1 MSPPLKY
8 DLSFEVFQLSPKMG
22 AKPTKFSKFYH
33 KITSRPT
40 LKTTKIDNEDDRCWL
55 LSQSGNNGSNS
66 LFDPIIGIN
75 LDTIPTKD
83 ESSDQY
89 SHHLT
94 ELSIMKNQTTK
105 VLDKLKE
112 NVAKLENDQMKEI
125 QQCIKQCNIIKE
137 QLTDGKSEEVK
148 HQAIQKL
155 DQKMEELR
163 LKNALITEK
172 FKNCVE
178 YLQTYDSLLNN
189 NKYKNSKGDTF
200 LRRLLYK
207 TAKQQFKKTRLH
219 DAVETFCQLI
229 IATSGKI
236 NIRETW
242 LLYEITGKKIKYTY
256 EFYHKITGAVKQID
270 DAGSKFIIDEL
281 WTTVVDDL
289 RTECSDLFDII
300 MKVKV
305 SAFSFDDSTDL
316 FPKKAGNY
324 KIFECKDNP
333 ISDENK
339 DYCIADEEII
349 IETLKYLMG
358 SAICALWLQMTPKEN
373 DEFDDIKD
381 LFFDNLDK
389 YTIVFASIKNKNLN
403 PDLVAAF
410 DKVTNAKIFGTNVQ
424 K

>member
-1 MSPPLKY
+1 
-8 DLSFEVFQLSPKMG
+8 
-22 AKPTKFSKFYH
+22 
-33 KITSRPT
+33 
-40 LKTTKIDNEDDRCWL
+40 
-55 LSQSGNNGSNS
+55 
-66 LFDPIIGIN
+66 
-75 LDTIPTKD
+75 
-83 ESSDQY
+83 
-89 SHHLT
+89 
-94 ELSIMKNQTTK
+94 
-105 VLDKLKE
+105 
-112 NVAKLENDQMKEI
+112 
-125 QQCIKQCNIIKE
+125 
-137 QLTDGKSEEVK
+137 
-148 HQAIQKL
+148 
-155 DQKMEELR
+155 MEELR

-256 EFYHKITGAVKQID
+256 EFYHKITGAVKQVKIVFNFEKKSLKIHYFFQID

-324 KIFECKDNP
+324 KIFGKL
-333 ISDENK
+333 IH
-339 DYCIADEEII
+339 
-349 IETLKYLMG
+349 
-358 SAICALWLQMTPKEN
+358 
-373 DEFDDIKD
+373 F
-381 LFFDNLDK
+381 
-389 YTIVFASIKNKNLN
+389 
-403 PDLVAAF
+403 
-410 DKVTNAKIFGTNVQ
+410 
-424 K
+424 